1 MKEGF
6 TFYYAILKI
15 LRKVIFTNFGGG
27 GKQKR
32 ASSNCQNATG
42 NNYLIDMTGC

>member
-6 TFYYAILKI
+6 TFNEASLKF
-15 LRKVIFTNFGGG
+15 LRKFTSKNFGGGG

-32 ASSNCQNATG
+32 AKNC
-42 NNYLIDMTGC
+42 IF